1 MGFHFLK
8 IVRPILILHL
18 FAPKL
23 DKILPNEFLYLEGDI
38 SCIKI
43 LEQACNLSQFYQY
56 KAMLLFY
63 FIETRE

>member
-1 MGFHFLK
+1 MGLHFLK
-8 IVRPILILHL
+8 MVKPILILHL

-43 LEQACNLSQFYQY
+43 LEQACNLTQFY
-56 KAMLLFY
+56 
-63 FIETRE
+63 